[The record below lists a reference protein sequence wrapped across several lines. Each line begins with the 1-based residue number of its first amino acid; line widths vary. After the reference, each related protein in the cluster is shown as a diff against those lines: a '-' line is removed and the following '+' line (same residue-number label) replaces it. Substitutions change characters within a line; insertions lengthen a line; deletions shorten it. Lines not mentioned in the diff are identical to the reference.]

1 VENLVTMFGGYYQGK
16 RVLVTGHTGFKGSW
30 LSLWLKQLGAQV
42 HGLALPP
49 ENSPNLHGII
59 QPGTFAAESLM
70 DIRDAGAVEQ
80 VVRAARPDLIFHLA
94 AQALVRRSYA
104 EPVAT
109 MQTNVLGTVH
119 LLEAVRQLGRPVPV
133 LVVTTD
139 KCYENHGWDHG
150 YRETDALGGHDVY
163 SASKAACEITVAAWR
178 RSFFQPDAKLGN
190 IATARAGN
198 VIGGGD
204 FAADRIVP
212 DCIRALASKA
222 PIRVRNPHA
231 TRPWQHVL
239 DCLSGYL
246 WLGARLASA
255 PKNSRLAGA
264 FNFGP
269 ALQANRTV
277 GALVEEL
284 LRHWPGQWIDASDPK
299 APHEAGRLHLA
310 IDKSAA
316 QLGWQPTWDFAA
328 TVKQTALWYRRHA
341 ARGARGL
348 RAFSVKQI
356 MDYTRMAHAQG
367 QTWAAG
373 KTK

>member
-1 VENLVTMFGGYYQGK
+1 MFGGYYHGK
-16 RVLVTGHTGFKGSW
+16 RVLVTGHTGFKGAW
-30 LSLWLKQLGAQV
+30 LSLWLRQLGAEV
-42 HGLALPP
+42 CGVALPA
-49 ENSPNLHGII
+49 ETTPNLHGII
-59 QPGTFAAESLM
+59 QPGTFASESQT
-70 DIRDAGAVEQ
+70 DIRHAAKLEQAVQE
-80 VVRAARPDLIFHLA
+80 ARPDFVFHLA

-104 EPVAT
+104 EPVET

-119 LLEAVRQLGRPVPV
+119 LLEAVRRLNRPVPV
-133 LVVTTD
+133 LIVTTD

-163 SASKAACEITVAAWR
+163 SASKAACEIVVAAWR

-190 IATARAGN
+190 VATARAGN

-212 DCIRALASKA
+212 DCIRALAGKT

-231 TRPWQHVL
+231 TRPWQHVF

-246 WLGARLASA
+246 WLGARLAVA
-255 PKNSRLAGA
+255 PKNSPLADA

-269 ALQANRTV
+269 ALQSNRTAR
-277 GALVEEL
+277 ALVEEL
-284 LRHWPGQWIDASDPK
+284 LKHWPGKWVDASDPG
-299 APHEAGRLHLA
+299 ALHEAGRLHLA

-316 QLGWQPTWDFAA
+316 QLGWRPTWDFAA
-328 TVKQTALWYRRHA
+328 AVKQTALWYRRHA
-341 ARGARGL
+341 GRRGPGL
-348 RAFSVKQI
+348 RAFSLGQI
-356 MDYTRMAHAQG
+356 ENFTREARAQG
-367 QTWAAG
+367 QVWAAAG

>member
-1 VENLVTMFGGYYQGK
+1 MFGGYYHGK
-16 RVLVTGHTGFKGSW
+16 RVLVTGHTGFKGAW
-30 LSLWLKQLGAQV
+30 LSLWLKQLGAEV
-42 HGLALPP
+42 CGLALPP
-49 ENSPNLHGII
+49 EGSPSLYAVIE
-59 QPGTFAAESLM
+59 PGTFAAQAVV
-70 DIRDAGAVEQ
+70 DIRDSAALAKA
-80 VVRAARPDLIFHLA
+80 VRAAEPDFIFHLA

-109 MQTNVLGTVH
+109 METNVLGTVH

-133 LVVTTD
+133 LIITTD

-163 SASKAACEITVAAWR
+163 SASKAACELVVAAWR
-178 RSFFQPDAKLGN
+178 RSFFQPDARLGN
-190 IATARAGN
+190 IATGRAGN

-204 FAADRIVP
+204 FATDRIVP
-212 DCIRALASKA
+212 DCIRALANKS
-222 PIRVRNPHA
+222 PIQVRNPHA

-246 WLGARLASA
+246 WLGARLATA
-255 PKNSRLAGA
+255 PKNSPLAGA

-277 GALVEEL
+277 RVLVEEL
-284 LRHWPGQWIDASDPK
+284 LRHWPGKWVDGSDPK

-316 QLGWQPTWDFAA
+316 QLGWQPTWDFAD
-328 TVKQTALWYRRHA
+328 TVKQTALWYRRHT
-341 ARGARGL
+341 GSSTRGL
-348 RAFSVKQI
+348 RTFTVKQI
-356 MDYTRMAHAQG
+356 ADFTRAAKAQS
-367 QTWAAG
+367 QAWAIAG
-373 KTK
+373 KLK

>member
-1 VENLVTMFGGYYQGK
+1 MFGGYYQGK
-16 RVLVTGHTGFKGSW
+16 RVLVTGHTGFKGAW
-30 LSLWLKQLGAQV
+30 LSLWLRQLGAQV
-42 HGLALPP
+42 CGLALPP
-49 ENSPNLHGII
+49 ENAPNLHELI
-59 QPGTFAAESLM
+59 QPGTFAAASIV
-70 DIRDAGAVEQ
+70 DIRDADAVAE
-80 VVRAARPDLIFHLA
+80 VVRAAKPDFVFHLA

-104 EPVAT
+104 APVET

-119 LLEAVRQLGRPVPV
+119 MLEAVRQLRRPVPM

-163 SASKAACEITVAAWR
+163 AASKAACEIVVGAWQ

-190 IATARAGN
+190 VATARAGN

-204 FAADRIVP
+204 FATDRIVP
-212 DCIRALASKA
+212 DCVRALASKA

-246 WLGARLASA
+246 WLGACLATA
-255 PKNSRLAGA
+255 PKNSPLAGA

-277 GALVEEL
+277 GVLVEEL
-284 LRHWPGQWIDASDPK
+284 LRHWPGQWLEASDPK

-316 QLGWQPTWDFAA
+316 QLGWQPTWDFAD
-328 TVKQTALWYRRHA
+328 TVKHTALWYRRFA
-341 ARGARGL
+341 ACGGRGS
-348 RAFSVKQI
+348 RAFTVKQI
-356 MDYTRMAHAQG
+356 ADFSRAAKTQG
-367 QTWAAG
+367 QAWAAAG
-373 KTK
+373 KAT